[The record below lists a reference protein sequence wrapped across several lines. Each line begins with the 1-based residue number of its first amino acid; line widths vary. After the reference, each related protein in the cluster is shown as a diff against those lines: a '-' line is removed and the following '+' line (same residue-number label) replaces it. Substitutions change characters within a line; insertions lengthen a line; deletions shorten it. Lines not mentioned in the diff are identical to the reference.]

1 MFALLGSILGF
12 ASSAVP
18 AITDAF
24 AKKQDNKFELEKM
37 RTMAELRAAGYDH
50 DVRMYETMGADN
62 EHDRLIQHDISI
74 NQGVGFISGLQK
86 SVRPVIT
93 YAFFLLFATIEITL
107 LLEALKAGTDFSE
120 AINVLWDDETKGI
133 FAAILS
139 FWFGSRAIDKA
150 RRVK

>member
-1 MFALLGSILGF
+1 MFGLLGTILGF

-18 AITDAF
+18 AITDSF
-24 AKKQDNKFELEKM
+24 ARKQDNKHELDKM
-37 RTMAELRAAGYDH
+37 KTMAELRASGYDH
-50 DVRMYETMGADN
+50 DLKMYETMGADN

-107 LLEALKAGTDFSE
+107 LMEALKAGTNFSE

>member
-1 MFALLGSILGF
+1 MFALLGSVLGF

-74 NQGVGFISGLQK
+74 NQGVGFISG
-86 SVRPVIT
+86 ST
-93 YAFFLLFATIEITL
+93 EI
-107 LLEALKAGTDFSE
+107 G
-120 AINVLWDDETKGI
+120 
-133 FAAILS
+133 
-139 FWFGSRAIDKA
+139 KA
-150 RRVK
+150 RNHLCFLFVVCYDRDYVINGSIKSWH

>member
-18 AITDAF
+18 MITDSF
-24 AKKQDNKFELEKM
+24 AKKQDNKFEIEKM
-37 RTMAELRAAGYDH
+37 KTMAELRASGYDH
-50 DVRMYETMGADN
+50 DLKMYETMGADK

-93 YAFFLLFATIEITL
+93 YAFFGLFATIEITL
-107 LLEALKAGTDFSE
+107 LMEALNKGTDFAE
-120 AINVLWDDETKGI
+120 AINVLWDDDVKAI
-133 FAAILS
+133 FAAIVS

-150 RRVK
+150 RKVK